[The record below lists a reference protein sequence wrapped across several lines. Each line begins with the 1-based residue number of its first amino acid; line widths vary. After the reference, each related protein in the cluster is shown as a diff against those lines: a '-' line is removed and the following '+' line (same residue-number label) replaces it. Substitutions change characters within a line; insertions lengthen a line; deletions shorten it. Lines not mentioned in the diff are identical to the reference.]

1 MRSETSRRLFAWLGA
16 ATVGLASLTGCLDYT
31 VQPQTRYGAFLDE
44 RDGRSYR
51 SIAIGSQTWMAE
63 NLGYAGTGLC
73 YDADPANCALLG
85 RLYTWS
91 EATGL
96 PARCDTASDT
106 AGCIVPP
113 DPRGI
118 CPSGWH
124 LPTDAEWSALFS
136 HVGGDANRLKALS
149 MGGDGASGFEVLSA
163 GLHDTDGV
171 FKYLGVYAD
180 FWSATPKDPGNAWE
194 WYFEAKDPTMK
205 RLAVARRRAL
215 SVRCLQD

>member
-1 MRSETSRRLFAWLGA
+1 MRSENQLRLLGSLT
-16 ATVGLASLTGCLDYT
+16 ATGLGLAFLTGCLDYA
-31 VQPQTRYGAFLDE
+31 VQPQTRYGTYTDA

-51 SIAIGSQTWMAE
+51 TIAIGAQTWMAQ
-63 NLGYAGTGLC
+63 NLAHGSAGLC
-73 YDADPANCALLG
+73 YDGLEDNCALLG

-96 PARCDTASDT
+96 PSRCDTASDT
-106 AGCIVPP
+106 AGCTAPP

-124 LPTDAEWSALFS
+124 LPTDADWFALS
-136 HVGGDANRLKALS
+136 NHVGGDANRLKSLS

-163 GLHDTDGV
+163 GLHDTDGT
-171 FKYLGVYAD
+171 FKYLGTYAD
-180 FWSATPKDPGNAWE
+180 FWSATPKAAGNAWE
-194 WYFEAKDPTMK
+194 WYFEAKDPAMK
-205 RLAVARRRAL
+205 RLAVARRKSL